1 MTPVNHYSRDS
12 FVQTDGKLYN
22 ETGKE
27 VTMAKGKKKK
37 KVQNNA
43 AQQVKVAPVSNPVLK
58 SAIEDL
64 KSGNSPEKQQ
74 ALQNGLR
81 KARLLAPCGFDV
93 ELKPGPDGR
102 LPNIKPSQV
111 RFYLINTNEGKV
123 FFPAFTDLEEAGKFK
138 VSGDNDPKTQNIIRT
153 ILDYDNMLKD
163 PNNKAEGVVIN
174 PGSDN
179 IVIPKQLIGI
189 LTGRI
194 KPVQTPAMPA
204 GGMAPVNATY
214 SEPAVYPTRMV
225 NAVYDHCAEDSRISR
240 VWLKQKLMAGQLSF
254 FLAVEADVQDQA
266 ILDGIL
272 ETALPLA
279 KDVPVEAVFTDDT
292 LMKKVI
298 GEAFAFYDRELEL

>member
-1 MTPVNHYSRDS
+1 
-12 FVQTDGKLYN
+12 
-22 ETGKE
+22 
-27 VTMAKGKKKK
+27 MAKTKKKK
-37 KVQNNA
+37 KVTNSA
-43 AQQVKVAPVSNPVLK
+43 SQQVKVAPVSNPILK

-81 KARLLAPCGFDV
+81 RARLLAPCGFDV

-111 RFYLINTNEGKV
+111 RFYLINTNDGKV

-138 VSGDNDPKTQNIIRT
+138 VSGDRDPKTQNIVRT
-153 ILDYDNMLKD
+153 VIDYDNMLKD

-189 LTGRI
+189 LSGRI
-194 KPVQTPAMPA
+194 KPVQQAPASPL
-204 GGMAPVNATY
+204 GGMAPVNAVY

-225 NAVYDHCAEDSRISR
+225 NAVYDHCAENKAISR
-240 VWLKQKLMAGQLSF
+240 VWLKQKLAAGQLSF
-254 FLAVEADVQDQA
+254 FLVVEADSHDQA
-266 ILDGIL
+266 ILDGIT
-272 ETALPLA
+272 ETAVPLA
-279 KDVPVEAVFTDDT
+279 KDVPVETVFTSDE